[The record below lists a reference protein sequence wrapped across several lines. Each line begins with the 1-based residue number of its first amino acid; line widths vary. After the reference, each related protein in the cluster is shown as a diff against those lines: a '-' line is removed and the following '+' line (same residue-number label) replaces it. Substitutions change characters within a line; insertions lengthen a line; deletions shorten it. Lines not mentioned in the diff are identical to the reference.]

1 VNKYLSRREF
11 LRAAGI
17 SAAAGVLAACQP
29 QVVEKMVEVTREVE
43 VEKEV
48 PVEVEV
54 ERTVEVEKIVEVTAE
69 APPQVDEPFDLVHWA
84 EGYLY
89 SEDERFKPYQD
100 AVKDR
105 FKEMYPHV
113 TVKFENFG
121 WDEAL
126 RQNLVTALL
135 GGTAPD
141 VIVGENFFQQYADL
155 GAMAPLDDA
164 IVDIEDN
171 LIPGTYAAAVT
182 QGKVYGIC
190 QFTGC
195 FGFERNPN
203 VIEAAGLDPSE
214 APTTWDELLEQ
225 AEIITEAGNGEFYGY
240 TLQGPVGFSVG
251 GIFRIAVYMK
261 QAGAD
266 MCSDDCTY
274 PWFDNP
280 KAEEVLS
287 FLREINRYTPPG
299 LTFNPDEGQVY
310 TQLFLGKSAY
320 QICGSWHVG
329 WAKDS
334 GLDNA
339 MYSGIPIPAGGQ
351 PASIVVGNVINGVL
365 TASEHKTEAA
375 ALCKMFTE
383 DDIQDLVN
391 PVLGRMPSTRS
402 ALQRLEPTAS
412 DADKA
417 FINELLTADLGVL
430 PQWRKD
436 PQKLWTIYND
446 MLTQV
451 LSTEDPILGIMDEAQ
466 VAADAVMAA

>member
-1 VNKYLSRREF
+1 MKKLVSRRDF

-17 SAAAGVLAACQP
+17 SVAAGALAACQP
-29 QVVEKMVEVTREVE
+29 KTVIV
-43 VEKEV
+43 KE
-48 PVEVEV
+48 
-54 ERTVEVEKIVEVTAE
+54 TVEVEKVVEVTAAAPME
-69 APPQVDEPFDLVHWA
+69 AAEFDLVHWA

-89 SEDERFKPYQD
+89 NEDEKFKPYQD

-105 FKEMYPHV
+105 FKEMYPSV
-113 TVKFENFG
+113 TLKFENFG

-135 GGTAPD
+135 GNTAPD

-155 GAMAPLDDA
+155 GAMAPLDYV
-164 IVDIEDN
+164 IVDIKDN

-182 QGKVYGIC
+182 QGGVYGIN

-214 APTTWDELLEQ
+214 SPKTWDDLLEQ
-225 AEIITEAGNGEFYGY
+225 AEIITKAGNGDYYGY

-251 GIFRIAVYMK
+251 GIFRVAVYLK

-266 MCSDDCTY
+266 LCQEGCTY

-280 KAEEVLS
+280 KAEDVLL
-287 FLREINRYTPPG
+287 FLRKINKFTPPG

-310 TQLFLGKSAY
+310 TQLFLGLSAY
-320 QICGSWHVG
+320 QICGSWHVN

-339 MYSGIPIPAGGQ
+339 MYSGVPIPATGN

-365 TASEHKTEAA
+365 TASKHKKEAA
-375 ALCKMFTE
+375 ALCKVFTE

-391 PVLGRMPSTRS
+391 PILGRMPSTRS
-402 ALQRLEPTAS
+402 ALERLQPTAG

-417 FINELLTADLGVL
+417 FINELLNADLGVL

-436 PQKLWTIYND
+436 PQKLWTIYNTL
-446 MLTQV
+446 LTQV
-451 LSTEDPILGIMDEAQ
+451 LSTEDPIPAIMGEAQ
-466 VAADAVMAA
+466 VEAEAVMNA

>member
-1 VNKYLSRREF
+1 MKKIVSRRDF
-11 LRAAGI
+11 LKAAGI
-17 SAAAGVLAACQP
+17 TAAVGVLAACQP
-29 QVVEKMVEVTREVE
+29 KTVVV
-43 VEKEV
+43 KE
-48 PVEVEV
+48 
-54 ERTVEVEKIVEVTAE
+54 TVEVEKVVKETVEVEKVVKETVEVEKVVEVTPAAPVEAE
-69 APPQVDEPFDLVHWA
+69 AFDLVHWA

-89 SEDERFKPYQD
+89 NEDEQFKPYQD
-100 AVKDR
+100 AVRDR
-105 FKEMYPHV
+105 YAEMYPNV
-113 TVKFENFG
+113 TLKFENFG

-155 GAMAPLDDA
+155 GAMVALDDVM
-164 IVDIEDN
+164 VDIKDN

-182 QGKVYGIC
+182 QGKTYGIN

-214 APTTWDELLEQ
+214 APKTWDDLLEQ
-225 AEIITEAGNGEFYGY
+225 AEIITEVGDGEYYGY

-251 GIFRIAVYMK
+251 GIFRVAVYMK

-266 MCSDDCTY
+266 MCRDDCTY

-280 KAEEVLS
+280 AAEQVLL
-287 FLREINRYTPPG
+287 FLREINRFTPPG

-310 TQLFLGKSAY
+310 SQLFNGLSAY

-334 GLDNA
+334 GLENA
-339 MYSGIPIPAGGQ
+339 MYSGIPIPSDGQ
-351 PASIVVGNVINGVL
+351 SASIVVGNVINGVL
-365 TASEHKTEAA
+365 TASEHKQEAA
-375 ALCKMFTE
+375 ALCKVFTE

-402 ALQRLEPTAS
+402 ALERLEPSAS
-412 DADKA
+412 PADKA
-417 FINELLTADLGVL
+417 FINELLNADLGVL

-436 PQKLWTIYND
+436 PQKLWTIYNEL
-446 MLTQV
+446 LTQV
-451 LSTEDPILGIMDEAQ
+451 LSTEDSLTALMGEAQ
-466 VAADAVMAA
+466 SAADAVMNT